1 MSRSV
6 EFGVGLGAGA
16 AAYLGLAWYVWWY
29 RRAAGGRALVASLLA
44 VVVWSMF
51 YSFELVSHTVVAA
64 RVWSGLKFLGIV
76 GLAPAFWA
84 FVMEYTGRSARI
96 RPRTWA
102 LLGIEPAIVLVSLAV
117 PATSEWIHFY
127 TAEQEMAIW
136 LDQAP
141 VAGAGPLFWPHA
153 AYTYGLVLTAT
164 VVLVLRLARI
174 TRTYRKQAAAMAA
187 ATLIPIVGN
196 LVYNIDPTVTSGV
209 DPTPFLFAVTAV
221 VLVWGFFR
229 LRLLDLV
236 PVARGQ
242 IVEQMVDGVLVL
254 DVYGRVVD
262 ANPAGADLLG
272 LRRGELVG
280 RYAGDLL
287 PLAGVL
293 LDRHSVG
300 RTTRGDVSPRDRADQ
315 GLPGPGLP
323 GPGLPGSGL
332 PGSGLPGSG
341 ARDLAMALTS
351 LADRSGVEAGRLL
364 MISDVTERMATQR
377 RLTELLAEQTRIA
390 EILQTSLRPATLPDV
405 PGLRLAARAVPGDD
419 GGRVGG
425 DFYDVH
431 PSTQGDWA
439 FVIGD
444 VSGKGVRAA
453 VVTSMVRYTARTLS
467 AQGWA
472 PGQVLQQLNEA
483 LIDPEDPERFCTVL
497 YGRITPLV
505 DQDGA
510 RVGVRLVLASGG
522 HPAPLLRRRDG
533 AVSSI
538 RCTGTAL
545 GLLAGIRVGQVT
557 VDLEPG
563 DLLLAFTDGVTEA
576 RRGREQFGEERLAA
590 VFGQATDGWA
600 AQAGLAAADRAA
612 HAIADRV
619 VDAVVEATDRRDDIA
634 VLVVAVG

>member
-1 MSRSV
+1 V
-6 EFGVGLGAGA
+6 EFGVGLGVGA

-29 RRAAGGRALVASLLA
+29 RRAAGGRALVACLLA

-102 LLGIEPAIVLVSLAV
+102 LLGIEPAIVLASLAF

-127 TAEQEMAIW
+127 TAEQEMAIR

-141 VAGAGPLFWPHA
+141 IAGTGPLFWPHA

-164 VVLVLRLARI
+164 AVLVLRLARI

-262 ANPAGADLLG
+262 ANPAGADLFG
-272 LRRGELVG
+272 LRRGELIG
-280 RYAGDLL
+280 RYAADLL
-287 PLAGVL
+287 PPAGAL
-293 LDRHSVG
+293 LDQHCAG

-315 GLPGPGLP
+315 GLHGPGLHRQ
-323 GPGLPGSGL
+323 
-332 PGSGLPGSG
+332 G
-341 ARDLAMALTS
+341 ARDLSMALTS
-351 LADRSGVEAGRLL
+351 LVDRSGAEAGRLL
-364 MISDVTERMATQR
+364 VISDVTERMATQR
-377 RLTELLAEQTRIA
+377 RLTELLAEQTRIS

-419 GGRVGG
+419 GGQVGG

-431 PSTQGDWA
+431 PSTQGDWN

-444 VSGKGVRAA
+444 VSGRGVRAA
-453 VVTSMVRYTARTLS
+453 VVTSMARYTTRTLS

-497 YGRITPLV
+497 YGRITPLL

-510 RVGVRLVLASGG
+510 QAGVRLVLASGG

-533 AVSSI
+533 TVSSI
-538 RCTGTAL
+538 RCPGTAL
-545 GLLAGIRVGQVT
+545 GLLAGIRIGQVT

-590 VFGQATDGWA
+590 VFGQATA
-600 AQAGLAAADRAA
+600 SRTAEAGSAAADRAV

-619 VDAVVEATDRRDDIA
+619 VGAVVEATDRRDDIA
-634 VLVVAVG
+634 VLVLAVG